1 MLETI
6 MKHWLPLMALAA
18 GGLLYALV
26 PWLTISGRSRVEG
39 LGQEVVLWVVLC
51 AFVVLQV
58 ADVLLHEALD
68 SYYNRLLLRSSLSI
82 LAVLVV
88 LVVFNASTRVFDAK
102 FGKTRRIDGDE
113 VAVASYH
120 SRMASG
126 LFLILLVALLTYVL
140 IEIWGLESLLER
152 TGFIGII
159 AAFFVLTSSAWLPD
173 LFYGLVLLNSSMT
186 EEGDT
191 IRLPEQDD
199 IYIVNR
205 LTPFYAILLDVN
217 SNHRVLIRN
226 SALIR
231 SRIENLSKRAS
242 IDGIRRQLELKIGYP
257 AIASGAAG
265 ANGLLAQVD
274 AMVAATAER
283 AAGDPD
289 LHVNDKE
296 PFKWSLIEAG
306 DDALRFAIYYHLAPL
321 PDTKLT
327 GKIRAHLQL
336 SAHGMTRLIFEEAS
350 ARGLNLAT
358 PSLVSL
364 EPIGE
369 EGLMRAA
376 GPVSHSAAPG

>member
-26 PWLTISGRSRVEG
+26 PWLTSSGRSREEAQ
-39 LGQEVVLWVVLC
+39 GQAVVLRVVLG

-296 PFKWSLIEAG
+296 PFKWLSLIHISEPT
-306 DDALRFAIYYHLAPL
+306 RP
-321 PDTKLT
+321 T
-327 GKIRAHLQL
+327 RASRMPS
-336 SAHGMTRLIFEEAS
+336 SA
-350 ARGLNLAT
+350 
-358 PSLVSL
+358 
-364 EPIGE
+364 
-369 EGLMRAA
+369 
-376 GPVSHSAAPG
+376 

>member
-1 MLETI
+1 MFETVV
-6 MKHWLPLMALAA
+6 KHWLPLTALAA

-26 PWLTISGRSRVEG
+26 PWLTNSGRSREEAQGQAVLLRLV
-39 LGQEVVLWVVLC
+39 LG

-88 LVVFNASTRVFDAK
+88 LVVLNASTRVFDAK
-102 FGKTRRIDGDE
+102 FGERRRIDGEE

-126 LFLILLVALLTYVL
+126 LFLFLLLALMTYVL
-140 IEIWGLESLLER
+140 IEVWGLESLLER

-205 LTPFYAILLDVN
+205 LTPFYAILLDVDN
-217 SNHRVLIRN
+217 GPDGLTRATNGWLYEKVGLKAAFQTLNPGGILGVWSAFEDPKFTKRLKSCGFEVEVLPVR
-226 SALIR
+226 
-231 SRIENLSKRAS
+231 
-242 IDGIRRQLELKIGYP
+242 
-257 AIASGAAG
+257 
-265 ANGLLAQVD
+265 ANGKKGARHTIWY
-274 AMVAATAER
+274 AKRPVAR
-283 AAGDPD
+283 
-289 LHVNDKE
+289 
-296 PFKWSLIEAG
+296 
-306 DDALRFAIYYHLAPL
+306 
-321 PDTKLT
+321 
-327 GKIRAHLQL
+327 
-336 SAHGMTRLIFEEAS
+336 
-350 ARGLNLAT
+350 
-358 PSLVSL
+358 
-364 EPIGE
+364 
-369 EGLMRAA
+369 
-376 GPVSHSAAPG
+376 